1 MGREY
6 RGSELANLDWQMSI
20 CSKSDCLVN
29 LASGI
34 SRLNLYI
41 SVNETRRLLDNKSN
55 TNKGDCCNYK
65 SSSFKIPQDLN
76 NGSV

>member
-6 RGSELANLDWQMSI
+6 RGSEFANLDWHLSI

-34 SRLNLYI
+34 SRLNLNI
-41 SVNETRRLLDNKSN
+41 SVNETGRLLDKKSN
-55 TNKGDCCNYK
+55 TNKRDEIK
-65 SSSFKIPQDLN
+65 TVVSTSFPVLN
-76 NGSV
+76 STRFK

>member
-6 RGSELANLDWQMSI
+6 RGSELANLDWHLSI
-20 CSKSDCLVN
+20 CSKSDCLVI

-34 SRLNLYI
+34 SRLNLNI
-41 SVNETRRLLDNKSN
+41 SVNETGRLFYKKSN
-55 TNKGDCCNYK
+55 TNKRDCCTYK
-65 SSSFKIPQDLN
+65 SSSFKIPKDLN